1 MRVRLVL
8 AAAGLLAVLTA
19 CDSDGGGSGVAS
31 LSSPA
36 STTKA
41 AAAGTEEDQARAYAK
56 CMREHGVDMPDPKA
70 GDGGGIGITIPEGVD
85 RQKAEEAT
93 EACKDLLPN
102 GGAPKAVSPEDLD
115 RQRQMAKCLRDHG
128 LDVPDPTADEPGIRI
143 QGSGPDDP
151 RMTAAMEACQQ
162 YSPPGAETQNN
173 EEGGR

>member
-19 CDSDGGGSGVAS
+19 CGSDGGGSGVAS

-36 STTKA
+36 STTKSA
-41 AAAGTEEDQARAYAK
+41 PAAGTEEDQARAFAK
-56 CMREHGVDMPDPKA
+56 CMREHGVDMPDPKT
-70 GDGGGIGITIPEGVD
+70 DGGGINVTVPEGVD

-93 EACKDLLPN
+93 EACKGLLPN
-102 GGAPKAVSPEDLD
+102 AGAPKAISPEDLD
-115 RQRQMAKCLRDHG
+115 RQRQLAKCLREHG
-128 LDVPDPTADEPGIRI
+128 VNVPDPTADDPGIKI

-151 RMTAAMEACQQ
+151 RYVAAMEACQQ
-162 YSPPGAETQNN
+162 YAGKGGETQNN